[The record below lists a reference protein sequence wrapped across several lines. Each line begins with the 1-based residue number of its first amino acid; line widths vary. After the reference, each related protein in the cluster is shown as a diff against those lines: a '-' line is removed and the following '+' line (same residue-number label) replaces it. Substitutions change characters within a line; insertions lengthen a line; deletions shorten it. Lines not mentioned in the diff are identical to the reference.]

1 MISVFCSNYLIII
14 VITRIL
20 FVSNEKADPH
30 HNIDEDENIMQSR
43 QKVPGDRDTLGEGG
57 ETSETQNI

>member
-43 QKVPGDRDTLGEGG
+43 QKVPGDRHTLG
-57 ETSETQNI
+57 